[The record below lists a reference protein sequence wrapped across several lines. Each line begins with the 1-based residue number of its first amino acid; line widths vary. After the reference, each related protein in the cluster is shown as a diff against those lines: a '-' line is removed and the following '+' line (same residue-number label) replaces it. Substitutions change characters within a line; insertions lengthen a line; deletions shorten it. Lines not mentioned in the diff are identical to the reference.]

1 MKETAMEAETET
13 EEALKPEA
21 SSEQKP
27 VEPVAKPQLV
37 VLTTD
42 DDDAGVCTLDGECS

>member
-1 MKETAMEAETET
+1 MKENAMEAETET
-13 EEALKPEA
+13 EEALKPET
-21 SSEQKP
+21 SEQKP

-42 DDDAGVCTLDGECS
+42 DDAVGVCNLDGECL